1 MSVRPIH
8 RSRAPRSVL
17 FAGSL
22 TVALVATML
31 AAGPAP
37 AATPCTVPPQTFPTS
52 QMTRG
57 MTGVG
62 QTVLEG
68 QTIVPFDVEILG
80 VMPNAI
86 FLGIDIV
93 AAEIT
98 GPPDFLATTGGA
110 IAGMSGSPVYIN
122 GQLAGA
128 VAWAI
133 AGDRHIFGMTAAE
146 DMVGMFTLPGAA
158 GGSMPQSVPLTP
170 QVRRAAETSGAS
182 LAPGATL
189 EALPVPLGVSGL
201 NGFPLR
207 RIERSFAER
216 GIRVQAFRAGS
227 VDAPSSVTLDPT
239 PLQPGAGLGGALA
252 YGDASLF
259 GFGTATAVCGDV
271 VIGFGHPF
279 FWGIGD
285 VSLGMNEV
293 DVIAID
299 NNAFWGTKIGVLG
312 DVHGALTQ
320 DRFAGVAGVFGVLPT
335 LIPITS
341 DVSSP
346 DTGYS
351 RQGESDVAWDE
362 DFFVADAA
370 FYHAWANLTFVAQ
383 QDGPGTLEFAYTIS
397 GTREDGSPFTV
408 SNRLMAFS
416 EYGAAYEAYP
426 MANAI
431 YALAFNRFEDV
442 AITGVDMTGE
452 ITEDNLTAQ
461 IERVR
466 VSSSLQR
473 ALQERGLVRAKPG
486 DRLTIEVT
494 LDPFDSDTDVVATV
508 RFRIPQGARGT
519 QEIRIAGGRGRI
531 DAFGRHIRSLDDL
544 IAALEGGDHRNDLI
558 VRGFGTSVTQV
569 QDVIVDGKAGFTV
582 QVVR

>member
-1 MSVRPIH
+1 MR
-8 RSRAPRSVL
+8 RSAVV
-17 FAGSL
+17 AVSL

-31 AAGPAP
+31 GAGPAP
-37 AATPCTVPPQTFPTS
+37 AATPCTSPPPTFPTS

-62 QTVLEG
+62 HTVLEG
-68 QTIVPFDVEILG
+68 DTIVPFDVEILG

-93 AAEIT
+93 AARIT
-98 GPPDFLATTGGA
+98 GPADFLATTGGA
-110 IAGMSGSPVYIN
+110 VGGMSGSPVYIN

-128 VAWAI
+128 LAWAI

-158 GGSMPQSVPLTP
+158 GSSMPESVALTP
-170 QVRRAAETSGAS
+170 QVRRAAEASGAS

-189 EALPVPLGVSGL
+189 EVLPVPLGVSGL
-201 NGFPLR
+201 SGYPLR
-207 RIERSFAER
+207 KIERSFAEH
-216 GIRVQAFRAGS
+216 GMRVDAFRAGS

-259 GFGTATAVCGDV
+259 GFATATAVCGDV
-271 VIGFGHPF
+271 VIGFGHPL
-279 FWGIGD
+279 FWGIGEI
-285 VSLGMNEV
+285 SLGMNEV

-312 DVHGALTQ
+312 DVRGVLTQ

-335 LIPITS
+335 LVPLTS

-351 RQGESDVAWDE
+351 RQGESDVAWDQ

-383 QDGPGTLEFAYTIS
+383 QDGSGTLGFAYTIN

-408 SNRLMAFS
+408 SNRLMAYNDF
-416 EYGAAYEAYP
+416 GAAYEAYP
-426 MANAI
+426 MASAI
-431 YALAFNRFEDV
+431 YALAFNEFEDV

-452 ITEDNLTAQ
+452 ITQDNLTAQ
-461 IERVR
+461 ITRVR

-473 ALQERGLVRAKPG
+473 ALKERGLVRARPG
-486 DRLTIEVT
+486 DLLTIEVT
-494 LDPFDSDTDVVATV
+494 LDPFDGDTDVVATV
-508 RFRIPQGARGT
+508 TFRVPRGARGF
-519 QEIRIAGGRGRI
+519 QDIRIAGGRGRI
-531 DAFGRHIRSLDDL
+531 DAFGRDIGSLDDL
-544 IAALEGGDHRNDLI
+544 IAALAGGDHRNDLI
-558 VRGFGTSVTQV
+558 VRGFGMSVTQV
-569 QDVIVDGKAGFTV
+569 QDVIVDGRAGFTV